1 MTAPT
6 EIRQRAIAILDQLPG
21 ESLVKAIKFL
31 ESLSHEAL
39 QVLESSKPEAD
50 ETTLLQII
58 QRRLS
63 SEEQERLA
71 YLRQQNENGEITDKE
86 HQELLIY
93 VDLIEQQD
101 ADRAEALI
109 KLAQFRQIDLKVLI
123 DEFLPTYSNVA

>member
-93 VDLIEQQD
+93 VDRIEQQD

-123 DEFLPTYSNVA
+123 DEFLPTHSNVA